1 MLVNLEAFSRFNKT
15 RTRKLSFND
24 TVAIQ
29 LVVKSN
35 TFLGFE
41 KEPPLKLP
49 YDRIKFSR

>member
-41 KEPPLKLP
+41 KKSALTLP
-49 YDRIKFSR
+49 FYRKKHF